1 MAKAP
6 SADTSPRATDPPGS
20 ASSSRLPERID
31 SWLDL
36 ARLAAA
42 CATGDWIFRGESLP
56 EQDGKPVREALRPAA
71 GRVGKEKR
79 SARKVPHDTRHEER
93 ALAEFIRQARPHLG
107 HEPHTPLEWLA
118 IAQHHGMST
127 RLLDWT
133 ESLLVAAFFATL
145 EPEDRVGLLYG
156 VQHLPQVT
164 RDDELHPFDVT
175 RVGIYR
181 PPHVTPRIPAQRSVV
196 TVHPDPTQV
205 FAPADLHEWQISG
218 SACAEIKRVLDVC
231 GVNESA
237 LFPGLDGLSRYVGW
251 RYKWG
256 RI

>member
-1 MAKAP
+1 MSRAESAAAP
-6 SADTSPRATDPPGS
+6 
-20 ASSSRLPERID
+20 RLPERVD

-42 CATGDWIFRGESLP
+42 CATGDWIFRGESLLLH
-56 EQDGKPVREALRPAA
+56 DGRPVREPLRPAA
-71 GRVGKEKR
+71 GRVGNEKR
-79 SARKVPHDTRHEER
+79 AARKVPFDTLHEER
-93 ALAEFIRQARPHLG
+93 ALAEFMRQARPHLG

-133 ESLLVAAFFATL
+133 ESILVAAFFAAID
-145 EPEDRVGLLYG
+145 PEDHVGLLYG
-156 VQHLPQVT
+156 VQHVPTVT
-164 RDDELHPFDVT
+164 RDDELHPFEVT
-175 RVGIYR
+175 RVGVYR

-196 TVHPDPTQV
+196 TLHPDPTEV
-205 FAPADLHEWQISG
+205 FAPADLHEWHIPA

-231 GVNESA
+231 GINESA
-237 LFPGLDGLSRYVGW
+237 LFPGLDGLSRYIGW